1 MTRYYLSR
9 ALVALVFGAIW
20 VAFGSTWW
28 VGVVAGAAAF
38 GLSLLAPRTG
48 LYAVRPG
55 LGVTALA
62 LDERTRTVQDKAARI
77 AFQLTIPA
85 LAGVEVY
92 FGWAGS
98 DAIPFTAV
106 NYLLLFA
113 VVVYAFFRFYL
124 LRA

>member
-9 ALVALVFGAIW
+9 ALVAIVFGALW
-20 VAFGSTWW
+20 VALGSSWW
-28 VGVVAGAAAF
+28 AGVLAGAAAF
-38 GLSLLAPRTG
+38 GLFLLAPRTG
-48 LYAVRPG
+48 LYAVHPE

-62 LDERTRTVQDKAARI
+62 ADERTRTVQDKAARI

-85 LAGVEVY
+85 LAAAEIY
-92 FGWAGS
+92 FSWAGF
-98 DAIPFTAV
+98 DAIPFAAV

-113 VVVYAFFRFYL
+113 IAVYAFFRIYL